1 MDEADEVI
9 AAASEPTRRRI
20 LGLVSQRAVT
30 ATEIASSFDMTRS
43 AVSQHLRVLR
53 EAGLVH
59 VRKDG
64 TRRLYR
70 ADQEALAGVLHA
82 LAEFWSL
89 QLLGLKTA
97 VEHEDAPSQP
107 HQHPHPYSQEGKDE

>member
-1 MDEADEVI
+1 MDSRV

-20 LGLVSQRAVT
+20 LHLVSGREVT
-30 ATEIASSFDMTRS
+30 ATEIAASFEMTRP

-53 EAGLVH
+53 EAGLVR

-70 ADQEALAGVLHA
+70 ADKEALAEVLRS

-89 QLLGLKTA
+89 GMLRLKTA
-97 VEHEDAPSQP
+97 AESK
-107 HQHPHPYSQEGKDE
+107 GRKR

>member
-1 MDEADEVI
+1 MSPTMDEAI

-20 LGLVSQRAVT
+20 LGLVAERAVT
-30 ATEIASSFDMTRS
+30 ASEIAASFDMTRP

-53 EAGLVH
+53 EAGLVQ
-59 VRKDG
+59 VRKEG

-70 ADQEALAGVLHA
+70 ADKEALALVLRS

-89 QLLGLKTA
+89 RMLELKSV
-97 VEHEDAPSQP
+97 VEQEYDDEDEP
-107 HQHPHPYSQEGKDE
+107 